1 MKAILVARV
10 PVRRLR
16 SPDETAFD
24 DSSHITSIGYLLA
37 AVSRRSDR
45 LYCSKNIE
53 IKAEATAKIM
63 RYCRLEARSFFRAM
77 AAECD
82 LPQWHIE
89 SNNGRR
95 DFPRGV
101 MAYTTRGGVSAYT
114 VRSTIPVLWRARSCW
129 ESVRWVIPVIE
140 RFSTENRFVPWKSCS
155 RTAAF
160 QRPPTM
166 RAVVS
171 TGQSSGRLIMLGLVP
186 HCIPRI
192 VMCVTY
198 PHVTMLAHSSSILT
212 KTISGLDL

>member
-1 MKAILVARV
+1 MECVEKLLRRESWLVPADIRRIGIFSHPSRAFRRGTRSRHSVSTAGLKTNRAHQTAR
-10 PVRRLR
+10 
-16 SPDETAFD
+16 
-24 DSSHITSIGYLLA
+24 A
-37 AVSRRSDR
+37 AER
-45 LYCSKNIE
+45 
-53 IKAEATAKIM
+53 AKMM

-89 SNNGRR
+89 SNNRRR
-95 DFPRGV
+95 DLPRGV

-114 VRSTIPVLWRARSCW
+114 VRSTIPVLCRSRSCL
-129 ESVRWVIPVIE
+129 ESVRCVIPAIE
-140 RFSTENRFVPWKSCS
+140 RFSSENRLVPWKSCS

-186 HCIPRI
+186 YCIPRI
-192 VMCVTY
+192 ACVSRI
-198 PHVTMLAHSSSILT
+198 PM
-212 KTISGLDL
+212 

>member
-1 MKAILVARV
+1 MMKAILLAWI
-10 PVRRLR
+10 PLRRWGA
-16 SPDETAFD
+16 PT
-24 DSSHITSIGYLLA
+24 IG
-37 AVSRRSDR
+37 
-45 LYCSKNIE
+45 KNIE
-53 IKAEATAKIM
+53 AAPTAQIM

-82 LPQWHIE
+82 LPQWHMV
-89 SNNGRR
+89 SSKGRR
-95 DFPRGV
+95 DLPRGV

-114 VRSTIPVLWRARSCW
+114 VRSTIPVLCRWRSCW
-129 ESVRWVIPVIE
+129 ESVRCVMPVIE
-140 RFSTENRFVPWKSCS
+140 RFSSENRLVPWKSCS

-192 VMCVTY
+192 VCVSRI
-198 PHVTMLAHSSSILT
+198 PM
-212 KTISGLDL
+212 